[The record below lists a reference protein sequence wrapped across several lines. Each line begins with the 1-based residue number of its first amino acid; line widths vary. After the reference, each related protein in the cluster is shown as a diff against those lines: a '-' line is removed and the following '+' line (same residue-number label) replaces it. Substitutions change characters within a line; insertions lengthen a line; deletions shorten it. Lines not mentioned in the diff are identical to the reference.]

1 MRRSPG
7 EKRDAGP
14 QAFAVSFTS
23 TTVVSRQFKF
33 FLISHLEEISL
44 SHQTSMSTLAN
55 ASITPFNLR
64 AGGLLLLTTLG
75 LASLW
80 LLSSSRSSGVQTT
93 PFRPGSIIHIVLFS
107 YTPSTSD
114 SEKSD
119 IADAFVGLKDRCTR
133 DGKSYILDIEGGSN
147 GSPEEA
153 GQEYEV
159 SLYPCYIRE
168 S

>member
-1 MRRSPG
+1 
-7 EKRDAGP
+7 
-14 QAFAVSFTS
+14 
-23 TTVVSRQFKF
+23 
-33 FLISHLEEISL
+33 
-44 SHQTSMSTLAN
+44 MSTLAN

-80 LLSSSRSSGVQTT
+80 LLSSSSRSSGAQTT
-93 PFRPGSIIHIVLFS
+93 PFRQGSIIHIVLFS

-159 SLYPCYIRE
+159 SLHPC
-168 S
+168 